1 MGFLDWVFKREKKE
15 EEPKEVN
22 KQDLPSV
29 EKILKEKMAEGQK
42 AIEPELRNYHKKLLE
57 MNEQL
62 RNSLEALDS
71 AVPKEKMD
79 EKLLF
84 AAQTGRPTFRNK
96 ISKVSEAIKKSVD
109 FDFHSFSE
117 YYNGCVFAV
126 NQANALAITE
136 FRFIGIVF
144 KREGHAVGDNVRRL
158 KEYLSDIGNRIKQ
171 HQQMANPYEE
181 VLENISEMRTMLDK
195 LAVDKMREYETR
207 NEIEERQKQEEET
220 RKSVEELLSSGEWKG
235 YERELERKKEMKRK
249 ESGLK
254 VRFNETIYSLE
265 RPMKKAKKI
274 IDEDQESTEPKK
286 VFEDY
291 LRNPFETFLKDD
303 NEQALKEFLSKT
315 KKFLEEK
322 KIDVNENV
330 REKSIGK
337 IDELISKNY
346 LKEWKEEYESVIKET
361 NDEESQL
368 PIKKSELEKKLR
380 EIGAVI
386 SEDRKRIETVG
397 KQIEQER
404 KLIEDKRKEV
414 DGKLKEFG
422 HHSELEVNY

>member
-57 MNEQL
+57 MNNQN
-62 RNSLEALDS
+62 RNALEAVDA
-71 AVPKEKMD
+71 AVAKEKMD

-144 KREGHAVGDNVRRL
+144 KREGHAVVDNVRRL

-249 ESGLK
+249 ESELK
-254 VRFNETIYSLE
+254 ARFNETIYSLE

-315 KKFLEEK
+315 KKF
-322 KIDVNENV
+322 
-330 REKSIGK
+330 
-337 IDELISKNY
+337 
-346 LKEWKEEYESVIKET
+346 KEEYESVIKET
-361 NDEESQL
+361 NDEESKL